1 MAENNIYIWMSVL
14 KRNRMFHFHPPTKTT
29 ALYKMESE
37 VARVQLEEN
46 THCDLPL
53 LPEWEYVDF
62 HMLNEFLSYF

>member
-1 MAENNIYIWMSVL
+1 MSVL
-14 KRNRMFHFHPPTKTT
+14 KRNRMFHFHQPTKTT

-37 VARVQLEEN
+37 VVRVQLEEN
-46 THCDLPL
+46 THCDLAL

>member
-1 MAENNIYIWMSVL
+1 
-14 KRNRMFHFHPPTKTT
+14 MFHFHPPTKTT
-29 ALYKMESE
+29 ALYEMQSE